1 MCSDLGTTYYS
12 TTQRRLCKVAVPMM
26 MAGDDKL
33 FFLSPAVVL
42 AARGVGCWDE
52 NGGCWR
58 CFLPLQLLQLPSPLF
73 SSPQQP
79 PLLHAAGETDAR
91 MGWWCWM
98 EEEGERHW
106 RRPLFPPCPLLCGSI
121 IEKPP
126 CPLACDDLPLICFFA
141 GAVKGCHA
149 VMHCHAV
156 QLLLL
161 HVHLHGAAAMLVQ
174 AGGV

>member
-1 MCSDLGTTYYS
+1 MLVCRSRYFYYYTPEALQCAS
-12 TTQRRLCKVAVPMM
+12 SSPYAGRRRQTFCLLPW
-26 MAGDDKL
+26 
-33 FFLSPAVVL
+33 FLLPG
-42 AARGVGCWDE
+42 GVGCWDE

-58 CFLPLQLLQLPSPLF
+58 CFLPLQLLQLPSSLFLPPATPLACRGRNRRADGMVLDGGGGGA
-73 SSPQQP
+73 
-79 PLLHAAGETDAR
+79 PLASAAIST
-91 MGWWCWM
+91 
-98 EEEGERHW
+98 
-106 RRPLFPPCPLLCGSI
+106 PPLLCGSI

-161 HVHLHGAAAMLVQ
+161 HVHLHA
-174 AGGV
+174 